1 MEASILTYSIVAEG
15 LTKKFGDFVAV
26 DNISFSVQKGEF
38 FGLLGPNGAG
48 KTTTIRMLTGV
59 LKPESG
65 RILIDGIDL
74 KKEPLI
80 AKERMGVIP
89 EVGTVYIDLTARENL
104 ELFGRYY
111 GLAKNVREERA
122 DQMLKDLSLHDRA
135 DEVIKGFSKGMKQRI
150 SIGCAMVHEP
160 SVLFLDEPT
169 EGLDVQSRRLIVDKV
184 KTLNAKGCTVI
195 LTTHN
200 IEDASR
206 LCQRVC
212 IINKGKIVTVDSPEH
227 LKSTFEKTQS
237 IEVSF
242 DRKVDCAFFST
253 QCITRLE
260 EHADKIRIYTSNV
273 GEAID
278 KIMAVKEEQGLNIV
292 SLTTLGP
299 SLEDVFRQ
307 IDGGQEMR
315 YSIVMRG
322 ATVTARKDIRIYYR
336 KAPVFIFGLILPT
349 FLFFAFFVGRQ
360 LDISRYFPGFLAM
373 TIFFTAS
380 SVGPLIIPWEK
391 QSEYLRASAHTSG
404 EHSDARSR

>member
-1 MEASILTYSIVAEG
+1 LTHSIVVDG

-26 DNISFSVQKGEF
+26 DNISLSVQKGEF

-59 LKPESG
+59 LKPEGG
-65 RILIDGIDL
+65 RIVIDGIDL
-74 KKEPLI
+74 KKEPLA

-104 ELFGRYY
+104 ELFGRFY
-111 GLAKNVREERA
+111 GLPKKERKERA
-122 DQMLKDLSLHDRA
+122 DHMLTDLGLHDRA
-135 DEVIKGFSKGMKQRI
+135 DDLVKGFSKGMRQRI

-184 KTLNAKGCTVI
+184 NALNAKGCTVV

-206 LCQRVC
+206 LCHRVC
-212 IINKGKIVTVDSPEH
+212 IINKGKVVAIDSPEH

-242 DRKVDCAFFST
+242 DRKVDSAHFST

-260 EHADKIRIYTSNV
+260 EHGDKLRIYTSNV

-278 KIMAVKEEQGLNIV
+278 KVMAVKEEQGLNII
-292 SLTTLGP
+292 SLNTVGP
-299 SLEDVFRQ
+299 SLEDVFLKLT
-307 IDGGQEMR
+307 E
-315 YSIVMRG
+315 
-322 ATVTARKDIRIYYR
+322 AKN
-336 KAPVFIFGLILPT
+336 
-349 FLFFAFFVGRQ
+349 
-360 LDISRYFPGFLAM
+360 
-373 TIFFTAS
+373 
-380 SVGPLIIPWEK
+380 
-391 QSEYLRASAHTSG
+391 
-404 EHSDARSR
+404 